1 MARYVRAAVREAQ
14 LLDAAKTVLVRD
26 GYPALTLRAVAR
38 EAGVGLSTVQ
48 YVFHTR
54 ADLVQALIGKVTE
67 DAGFRRPT
75 LDAVGLRQAL
85 VELADW
91 YGEAVLSDPGLR
103 ELLRADFAAG
113 LAGPAQS
120 SEDRRMDRPMFEHSA
135 ARIMRRLH
143 DEDPDQWSASWQSLA
158 AVCSSGFAGLTYVFL
173 HTGDLAYYR
182 ESAGHLI
189 DAIVALANPEPR
201 SES

>member
-1 MARYVRAAVREAQ
+1 MARYVRAAEREAQ
-14 LLDAAKTVLVRD
+14 LLEAAKTVMVRD

-54 ADLVQALIGKVTE
+54 ADLLQALIGKVTE
-67 DAGFRRPT
+67 DAGYRRPT
-75 LDAVGLRQAL
+75 FATVGLHQAL
-85 VELADW
+85 AELADW
-91 YGEAVLSDPGLR
+91 YGEAVLCDPGLR

-113 LAGPAQS
+113 IAGPGRPT
-120 SEDRRMDRPMFEHSA
+120 EDREADRPMFEHLA
-135 ARIMRRLH
+135 ARMMRDLH
-143 DEDPDQWSASWQSLA
+143 DEGPEQWSASWQSLA

-189 DAIVALANPEPR
+189 DAIVALANPEPQ